1 MPLDAVCLTALV
13 DELAPQLE
21 GAHIDKV
28 QQPARDLLLLS
39 LYTRQGS
46 RKLLISAG
54 VGMARLHLTSERFEN
69 PETPPMFCMLLR
81 KHLVGARID
90 ALTQPENER
99 MVILELT
106 ARDELGVE
114 TKKRLAVELMGRSSN
129 VVLVDGEGVI
139 IDCLRRADFGE
150 GAYRRLL
157 PGMLYRL
164 PPKPAKPNLL
174 ELSGEQLRAA
184 IGAAA
189 TDKPGDKRL
198 MDAFSGLS
206 PLIARELASRAERG
220 GDLAAAVEAYAESVM
235 AREFTPV
242 MVFEDGQPRD
252 FSFMRITQY
261 GAAAACEPRG
271 SFSDLLEEFYAGRER
286 AERMRRISH
295 DTVKTVRTLRDR
307 QARKLGQQ
315 RAELARTADREEL
328 RRRGDLIT
336 ANLWRAEKGARTL
349 VCEDYYAEGCPEVEI
364 ALDPMKTPQQNAA
377 AAYKEY
383 KKAVAAEQHLTKLI
397 AEGEAMLDYLESVL
411 DLLARASSE
420 KEIAELRRE
429 LVASGVLR
437 APKCGGKER
446 RAKPLGPMRFVSSG
460 GYEILVGRSNAQNDE
475 LTLKTARRSDI
486 WLHVQKSHGSHVI
499 IRAEDSLPDARTMEE
514 AASLA
519 AYFSEA
525 RDSGKTP
532 VDWTRARN
540 VKKPT
545 GALPGKV
552 IYTNYETILAAP
564 DEALTQ
570 TLKA

>member
-54 VGMARLHLTSERFEN
+54 VGMARLHLTAERFEN

-184 IGAAA
+184 IRAAA

-206 PLIARELASRAERG
+206 PLIARELGSRPECG
-220 GDLAAAVEAYAESVM
+220 GDLAAAVE
-235 AREFTPV
+235 
-242 MVFEDGQPRD
+242 G
-252 FSFMRITQY
+252 
-261 GAAAACEPRG
+261 
-271 SFSDLLEEFYAGRER
+271 
-286 AERMRRISH
+286 
-295 DTVKTVRTLRDR
+295 
-307 QARKLGQQ
+307 
-315 RAELARTADREEL
+315 
-328 RRRGDLIT
+328 
-336 ANLWRAEKGARTL
+336 
-349 VCEDYYAEGCPEVEI
+349 
-364 ALDPMKTPQQNAA
+364 
-377 AAYKEY
+377 
-383 KKAVAAEQHLTKLI
+383 
-397 AEGEAMLDYLESVL
+397 
-411 DLLARASSE
+411 
-420 KEIAELRRE
+420 
-429 LVASGVLR
+429 
-437 APKCGGKER
+437 
-446 RAKPLGPMRFVSSG
+446 
-460 GYEILVGRSNAQNDE
+460 
-475 LTLKTARRSDI
+475 
-486 WLHVQKSHGSHVI
+486 
-499 IRAEDSLPDARTMEE
+499 
-514 AASLA
+514 
-519 AYFSEA
+519 
-525 RDSGKTP
+525 
-532 VDWTRARN
+532 
-540 VKKPT
+540 
-545 GALPGKV
+545 
-552 IYTNYETILAAP
+552 
-564 DEALTQ
+564 
-570 TLKA
+570 

>member
-69 PETPPMFCMLLR
+69 PDMPPMFCMLLR

-150 GAYRRLL
+150 EAYRRLL

-220 GDLAAAVEAYAESVM
+220 GDLAAAVEAYAESVR

-242 MVFEDGQPRD
+242 MVLEDGQPRD

-364 ALDPMKTPQQNAA
+364 ALDPMKTHPYVFQSGNR
-377 AAYKEY
+377 EHFFT
-383 KKAVAAEQHLTKLI
+383 V
-397 AEGEAMLDYLESVL
+397 V
-411 DLLARASSE
+411 RA
-420 KEIAELRRE
+420 
-429 LVASGVLR
+429 
-437 APKCGGKER
+437 
-446 RAKPLGPMRFVSSG
+446 
-460 GYEILVGRSNAQNDE
+460 
-475 LTLKTARRSDI
+475 
-486 WLHVQKSHGSHVI
+486 
-499 IRAEDSLPDARTMEE
+499 
-514 AASLA
+514 
-519 AYFSEA
+519 
-525 RDSGKTP
+525 
-532 VDWTRARN
+532 
-540 VKKPT
+540 
-545 GALPGKV
+545 
-552 IYTNYETILAAP
+552 
-564 DEALTQ
+564 
-570 TLKA
+570 